1 MAAQAVKQTTNSIA
15 PYLAAI
21 EHLPA
26 GSTLVVPGVTPAD
39 YEELVERL
47 GDDNSLRV
55 GYYQGRLEIMSP
67 SRLHE
72 TYKELLSHL
81 ARAFADETGSE
92 LEALGSTTFRKGTF
106 PGGAEPDTCFYVQNA
121 RAVIG
126 KENLDLRRDPP
137 PDVVVEIDLS
147 NVSVAKRDF
156 YAHIGVPEVWSYNGN
171 RLRILQWTESGYV
184 EISHSP
190 AFPVLTAKRLTSALE
205 QCKTKGQSAAL
216 RGFRQWLR
224 KNLAAKG

>member
-1 MAAQAVKQTTNSIA
+1 MAAHAVKQKANSIA

-21 EHLPA
+21 EHLPV
-26 GSTLVVPGVTPAD
+26 GSTLVVPDVTLAE
-39 YEELVERL
+39 YERLVETL
-47 GDDNSLRV
+47 GDSSALRV
-55 GYYQGRLEIMSP
+55 GYCRGRLEIMSP

-72 TYKELLSHL
+72 TYKELISHL
-81 ARAFADETGSE
+81 ARAVADEIKVD

-121 RAVIG
+121 NAIIG
-126 KENLDLRRDPP
+126 KEKIDLRRDPP

-147 NVSVAKRDF
+147 STSIAKRDF
-156 YAHIGVPEVWSYNGN
+156 YAHIGVPELWRYDGKQ
-171 RLRILQWTESGYV
+171 LQILQWTASGYV
-184 EISHSP
+184 EVSHSL
-190 AFPVLTAKRLTSALE
+190 AFSVLTTKRLTQTLE

-216 RGFRQWLR
+216 RAFRQWLR